1 LSETRKLAAILVSEL
16 VMGAEVTSA
25 KHRCNRD
32 GSQKSPY
39 SLNPFTLGNVGMSFH
54 NVTKACAGLA
64 VLEHERAKS

>member
-39 SLNPFTLGNVGMSFH
+39 SLNPFTLGNVGISFQ
-54 NVTKACAGLA
+54 ACAGLA